1 MTHDLAIAG
10 CGRCPFAGR
19 EEPGVWRPACKAA
32 LWLDPEAREW
42 YRPFEVREGGEW
54 VFPSPPPDWCPL
66 RAGTVTVRVETEDGA
81 RMPQDDPPGRS
92 TGEMA

>member
-19 EEPGVWRPACKAA
+19 EEPGIWLPVCKAA

-42 YRPFEVREGGEW
+42 YRPFEVREGGIT
-54 VFPSPPPDWCPL
+54 VFPAPPPGWCPL
-66 RAGTVTVRVETEDGA
+66 RAGAVTIRVETPSEEH
-81 RMPQDDPPGRS
+81 RP
-92 TGEMA
+92 